1 MSMPSAKRAKLT
13 GNRILDLLSAEEFN
27 RLAPHCEA
35 VSLAYKQTVYRS
47 GDALNT
53 VLFPVSGMLSY
64 LVVLEEGREI
74 EVAMI
79 GNEGVLGA
87 AAILGVEQAPN
98 RVVAQAPSEGLR
110 LPLPAFR
117 RAMERIPRLEIL
129 VRRYLAVALHNARQ
143 LVACNVLHPVSP
155 RLCRWL
161 LMAHDRLGVDCC
173 PLTHEFLAELLGVR
187 RQTVTAATRA
197 LQDMELITSQRGSLT
212 IVNRAGLENA
222 ACECYRIMRDFHERY
237 LG

>member
-1 MSMPSAKRAKLT
+1 MPFAKRTKLT
-13 GNRILDLLSAEEFN
+13 GNRILDQLSAEEFN

-47 GDALNT
+47 ADPLSN
-53 VLFPVSGMLSY
+53 VIFPVSGMLSH
-64 LVVLEEGREI
+64 LVVLEEGREV
-74 EVAMI
+74 EVAMV
-79 GNEGVLGA
+79 GSEGVIGA
-87 AAILGVEQAPN
+87 TAVLGVEQAPH
-98 RVVAQAPSEGLR
+98 RIVAQAASDGLR
-110 LPLPAFR
+110 LPMPAFQ
-117 RAMERIPRLEIL
+117 RALERIPRLDAMI
-129 VRRYLAVALHNARQ
+129 RRYLAVALHNARQ
-143 LVACNVLHPVSP
+143 LVACNVLHHVSA

-212 IVNRAGLENA
+212 IVNRAGLESA
-222 ACECYRIMRDFHERY
+222 ACECYRTMRDFHERY